1 LMKII
6 VTGATGQ
13 LGKLVLQ
20 HLLKK
25 VTADQI
31 VAVVRNLEKAADLAA
46 LGIEIRQADY
56 NVPESLQ
63 EAFRFGTKL
72 LFISSSETD
81 DTLRV
86 VQHANVVK
94 AARDQNMQYIAYTSF
109 AFAEDNPY
117 ARVHLA
123 TENAIHTTRIPYTFL
138 RNGGYMEFFVNSS
151 LKTYIMNGTI
161 ITNTNNRKV
170 NSVSRSDLALAAATV
185 LTEEGH
191 ENKTYNLVSNDPW
204 SFDDLAEILSEVSAK
219 SVIHQTVSYEE
230 VKSLLIGAGLPKT
243 AAETTAF
250 IYHTISEGK
259 MERATD
265 DLQKLIGFQTPIKE
279 LVRKALK

>member
-1 LMKII
+1 MKIM

-13 LGKLVLQ
+13 LGKLVIQ

-31 VAVVRNLEKAADLAA
+31 IAIARNFEKAADLAA

-56 NVPESLQ
+56 NAPEFLQ

-72 LFISSSETD
+72 LFISSSDTD
-81 DTLRV
+81 DTRRV

-94 AARDQNMQYIAYTSF
+94 AACDQNMQHIAYTSF
-109 AFAEDNPY
+109 AFAEDNPF

-123 TENAIHTTRIPYTFL
+123 TEHAIHTTRIPYTFL
-138 RNGGYMEFFVNSS
+138 RNGGYMEFFINSS
-151 LKTYIMNGTI
+151 LKSNIKNGTI

-170 NSVSRSDLALAAATV
+170 NSVSRSDLALAAAAV
-185 LTEEGH
+185 LTEDGH

-204 SFDDLAEILSEVSAK
+204 SFDDLAATLSEVSGK
-219 SVIHQTVSYEE
+219 NFIHQTVSYDE
-230 VKSLLIGAGLPKT
+230 VKSLLVGAGAEMT
-243 AAETTAF
+243 AY
-250 IYHTISEGK
+250 IYQTIAEGK

-265 DLQKLIGFQTPIKE
+265 DLQRLIGNQTPMKE
-279 LVRKALK
+279 LVVKALQ